1 MPRILR
7 ISRQK
12 RHPNRYNLYLDDD
25 SRISVTDDMLLQFA
39 LSSGRELNDKE
50 MSALLQ
56 KADEVFT
63 REKALELLSMREHS
77 LRELSV
83 KLRQKGYRADIVT
96 KVLDDLESRNYID
109 DERFA
114 ALYAEE
120 LIRSKRL
127 GPLQVREKLFK
138 RGIPAE
144 NIREILE
151 NYPSEEQIGNCRFHF
166 EKKLPGI
173 REENSERAAGKM
185 IRYLQGK
192 GFDWETISRI
202 VRK

>member
-7 ISRQK
+7 ITRQK
-12 RHPNRYNLYLDDD
+12 RHPNRYNLYLDNDL
-25 SRISVTDDMLLQFA
+25 RISVTDDMLLQFT
-39 LSSGRELNDKE
+39 LSSGRELSDKE
-50 MSALLQ
+50 MSVLLL

-83 KLRQKGYRADIVT
+83 KLRQKGYKADIVA
-96 KVLDDLESRNYID
+96 KVLSDLESRHYVD
-109 DERFA
+109 DGRFA

-120 LIRSKRL
+120 LIRGKRL
-127 GPLQVREKLFK
+127 GPLLVREKLFK
-138 RGIPAE
+138 RGISAE
-144 NIREILE
+144 NIREILQ
-151 NYPSEEQIGNCRFHF
+151 NYRSEEQIDNCRYHF

-173 REENSERAAGKM
+173 REESSEKAAEKM

-192 GFDWETISRI
+192 GFDRETISRI